1 MTTNTPQPC
10 QYCMSSTCA
19 GNCNYAY
26 MTKAIYAAGLPNYST
41 VNYPYGFNS
50 AGMIGT
56 YTQYDGDLAEFA
68 KYAELPDEDI
78 IKTLV
83 AMKSEYIKRAEA
95 EYEAH
100 LTNVLRLCK
109 KYHRNVSR
117 ERVEKL
123 KSFI

>member
-1 MTTNTPQPC
+1 MTTNNTQQC
-10 QYCMSSTCA
+10 QYCLSAACT
-19 GNCNYAY
+19 GNCNNAY
-26 MTKAIYAAGLPNYST
+26 MTKAIYATSLPNYSN
-41 VNYPYGFNS
+41 VNYPYGFTS

-56 YTQYDGDLAEFA
+56 YPQYDGDLAEFA

-83 AMKSEYIKRAEA
+83 AMKSEYIKKAEE
-95 EYEAH
+95 EYERH
-100 LTNVLRLCK
+100 LDNILRLCK